1 MNPFNR
7 RSRSA
12 SASRPQNNNASASAH
27 VAATQAFLASRAS
40 QANLSSSAAAAALR
54 ALTPPPT
61 QVSQVQTKRMVQKR
75 ASMSSVT
82 GSARGRPAALQRQG
96 SSSSMTER
104 TFRTPSP
111 SPSRAASRPEPNVHP
126 PVPAL
131 PHSYANSPTAAPKP
145 KPSKQRVPSQDAP
158 APRPSSPPAARPN
171 KQGQSSD
178 PFGTQP
184 QPQQQRQT
192 PAAVRRPD
200 LAVPNELER
209 TDSRNSVNFSRPLSP
224 RPQSPVP
231 QSPVANPFMLTN
243 GDRFPPNIVASIS
256 PAQADDIQ
264 YGLTQVANQP
274 VKKKKKKVASHA
286 AEGSHLHDGTMASR
300 PVVTPL
306 ESGPLHMEH
315 SLPRDQQQPVPKKK
329 KKKKKA
335 AVTGEA
341 SHFSTTDYSDYTEQ
355 TDFGPRPDS
364 DSDSNT
370 ERTKEK
376 RAQRASGVLQKQ
388 PSIVK
393 EDWEGEQQEQVTP
406 TLGQNDVASAQ
417 GSTQIATSSN
427 PPTTRS
433 LTAANVSRK
442 MGEPTPVPKSRA
454 QPAVADY
461 NAFTTAEQ
469 SDSSVASSNNLQVQA
484 PQSARGSSLSP
495 SRSTRFSESLSSD
508 LAAGRKH
515 DPLPRSVSPAKS
527 ALKHHSP
534 APSGSPLDPSFNR
547 PRGASATPSETS
559 DISTTEAETLPKHKK
574 SARVSFDA
582 APEVVGEPASGEAF
596 ESPSKEKKSWLGLGK
611 SKPTLST
618 IPSND
623 DMEELMKPR
632 PQLPSFGS
640 VRGQNLRGGNDLSS
654 GQRAVSSENR
664 PQYSNDAKA
673 TASSIASSETSS
685 SSLNNPTPTGVSN
698 DHLVGAIFAQEAQ
711 RTSQPKSGPNDPL
724 PPEVTSVEG
733 GVSFSDSESATS
745 DEDDEIVK
753 AAPAAEGIVV
763 RDAPAPKPPTLFV
776 TSAPAAS
783 PPTALPSQ
791 TEVPLLSVSPPTPAL
806 EGNKPNDQWLVE
818 VPGGFPVSSD
828 ALAQL
833 NESNKARTGTGELAA
848 TSNGLGV
855 NVPSESESDNDS
867 IYSDAAED
875 PSELDGTGFGS
886 IDAIVDSP
894 VIVAPSPRLA
904 TVPESPL
911 ARVTERRFPEPDP
924 HSPSWEETQARW
936 SNIAEQTKQSPLATP
951 PAAQQLG
958 QQQPQVP
965 ATQTTLTQPIVGAQ
979 PQQTQQKKPTQPS
992 QSRKKKKQS
1001 PLPDTVAAAP
1011 VSAAFMAARGVVP
1024 ESPLRQKNQPSAYP
1038 AIQQQR
1044 IDSSPPAQQ
1053 FRQSMRTTSPPA
1065 PEPSFKQ
1072 SLRGEN
1078 RHSMPNP
1085 AANQPKQKRFSQP
1098 PPPTIPAVQ
1107 AQVAVKP
1114 ATQPRAALQK
1124 KHIPPQAAPTT
1135 GIPAQKQ
1142 RPPPPPIPTNDSD
1155 SESSFR
1161 KARRSKSASGG
1172 KYTMR
1177 RSMRGSADSS
1187 LADPRNGVR
1196 SVSPLGRRPFS
1207 PPAGPHSMRTSMR
1220 GAMDNTPTLRGST
1233 DTKRSSSLFGRRQ
1246 TSRPPAAP
1254 AVSSTG
1260 FESKTKSRIVDS
1272 DDEDNSPRP
1281 TKWRSRFA
1289 DDSDDDPEFTPVR
1302 GIPRRANNDDST
1314 DLEDSSDEEK
1324 APVRA
1329 APKLVVATNN
1339 TTTPGGVPEP
1349 PASPQKR
1356 GLFGRFRS
1364 KRPKEETPSPVID
1377 FPQPAPKQEKTK
1389 ASQLGFSST
1398 AERDKMIEQTRARL
1412 EAAQNVQA
1420 AASPPPSSHGKLQRR
1435 HIPQR
1440 VMSDSWPLPPK
1451 IPDHMN
1457 NRPGTAESAPV
1468 RNGSTRLAEGS
1479 MRGYHDSP
1487 AVGKSGKKKRFPMLR
1502 KAFGLKD

>member
-1 MNPFNR
+1 
-7 RSRSA
+7 
-12 SASRPQNNNASASAH
+12 
-27 VAATQAFLASRAS
+27 
-40 QANLSSSAAAAALR
+40 
-54 ALTPPPT
+54 
-61 QVSQVQTKRMVQKR
+61 MVQKR
-75 ASMSSVT
+75 ASLSSIT
-82 GSARGRPAALQRQG
+82 GSARGRPAGLQRQG

-111 SPSRAASRPEPNVHP
+111 SPSRPVSHPEPIVHP

-131 PHSYANSPTAAPKP
+131 PHNYANSPTAAPKTK
-145 KPSKQRVPSQDAP
+145 KPKQRVPSQDNS
-158 APRPSSPPAARPN
+158 APRLSSPPAAQPN
-171 KQGQSSD
+171 NQGQSVD
-178 PFGTQP
+178 PFSSQL
-184 QPQQQRQT
+184 QQQRQT

-200 LAVPNELER
+200 LALTNELER

-224 RPQSPVP
+224 RPQSPVA
-231 QSPVANPFMLTN
+231 QSPVAHSSMLTN
-243 GDRFPPNIVASIS
+243 GDRFPPSVVASIS

-306 ESGPLHMEH
+306 EPDPQSIEHPLPQ
-315 SLPRDQQQPVPKKK
+315 SQQQPGPKKK
-329 KKKKKA
+329 KKKP
-335 AVTGEA
+335 AVTGES
-341 SHFSTTDYSDYTEQ
+341 SHFPTTGYTDYNEHTEY
-355 TDFGPRPDS
+355 GSRPDS

-370 ERTKEK
+370 ERAREK

-393 EDWEGEQQEQVTP
+393 EDWEGEQNEQVAATQ
-406 TLGQNDVASAQ
+406 GQNGVPSEQVSAQ
-417 GSTQIATSSN
+417 LAASSN
-427 PPTTRS
+427 PPITRP

-442 MGEPTPVPKSRA
+442 IGEPTPAPKSRA

-461 NAFTTAEQ
+461 HAFTTAEQ

-484 PQSARGSSLSP
+484 PQAVRGSSLSP
-495 SRSTRFSESLSSD
+495 SRSTRFSDSLSSD

-534 APSGSPLDPSFNR
+534 APSGSPLDPNFNR

-559 DISTTEAETLPKHKK
+559 DISTTEADTLPKRKK

-582 APEVVGEPASGEAF
+582 APEIVGQPASSEAI

-640 VRGQNLRGGNDLSS
+640 VRGQNPRSGNDSSS
-654 GQRAVSSENR
+654 GQRVVSSENR
-664 PQYSNDAKA
+664 TQYSNDGKP
-673 TASSIASSETSS
+673 ASSSVASSETSS
-685 SSLNNPTPTGVSN
+685 SSFNNTTPTGVSN

-711 RTSQPKSGPNDPL
+711 RSLQRKFAANEPL

-733 GVSFSDSESATS
+733 GVSFSDSEGATS
-745 DEDDEIVK
+745 DEEEEIVQPV
-753 AAPAAEGIVV
+753 PAAQEIVV
-763 RDAPAPKPPTLFV
+763 QEAQVPKQNHVP
-776 TSAPAAS
+776 TSAPAAGS
-783 PPTALPSQ
+783 PIALPSQ
-791 TEVPLLSVSPPTPAL
+791 AGVPLLSVSPPTPAL
-806 EGNKPNDQWLVE
+806 EQTKPNDQWQVE

-833 NESNKARTGTGELAA
+833 NESNKALTGTGELTA
-848 TSNGLGV
+848 TSSGLGV
-855 NVPSESESDNDS
+855 NVTSESDSDNGS

-894 VIVAPSPRLA
+894 VVVAPSSRLA

-911 ARVTERRFPEPDP
+911 ARMTEPRLPEADP
-924 HSPSWEETQARW
+924 PSPSWEQTQARW
-936 SNIAEQTKQSPLATP
+936 SSITEQTKQSPLVTP
-951 PAAQQLG
+951 PVAQQPG
-958 QQQPQVP
+958 QQQPQVQ
-965 ATQTTLTQPIVGAQ
+965 ATQTPQAKPIAVPQ
-979 PQQTQQKKPTQPS
+979 LQQTQQPQQLVGQHIPPPQLGQPK
-992 QSRKKKKQS
+992 KKKKQS
-1001 PLPDTVAAAP
+1001 PPDSVATAP
-1011 VSAAFMAARGVVP
+1011 VSAALMAARGVVP
-1024 ESPLRQKNQPSAYP
+1024 ESPVHQKNQASPYP

-1053 FRQSMRTTSPPA
+1053 LRQSMRTTSPAA
-1065 PEPSFKQ
+1065 PEASFRQ

-1078 RHSMPNP
+1078 HNSMPNP
-1085 AANQPKQKRFSQP
+1085 AVNQPKQKRFSQP
-1098 PPPTIPAVQ
+1098 PPTVPAEHT
-1107 AQVAVKP
+1107 QVAAKP

-1124 KHIPPQAAPTT
+1124 KYIPPQAAAAAAA
-1135 GIPAQKQ
+1135 PAQKQ
-1142 RPPPPPIPTNDSD
+1142 RPPPPITTNDSD

-1177 RSMRGSADSS
+1177 RSMRGSAGNSQP
-1187 LADPRNGVR
+1187 DPRNGIR
-1196 SVSPLGRRPFS
+1196 SVSPVGRRPFS
-1207 PPAGPHSMRTSMR
+1207 SPAGTHTMRTSMR
-1220 GAMDNTPTLRGST
+1220 VSMDNTPTLRGST
-1233 DTKRSSSLFGRRQ
+1233 DTRRSSSLFGRRQ
-1246 TSRPPAAP
+1246 TSQPPAAS
-1254 AVSSTG
+1254 AVSTTG
-1260 FESKTKSRIVDS
+1260 FASRIKSRIVDS
-1272 DDEDNSPRP
+1272 DDEDDSPMP

-1289 DDSDDDPEFTPVR
+1289 DDSDDEPDFTPVR
-1302 GIPRRANNDDST
+1302 GIPRRANDSDST

-1324 APVRA
+1324 TPVRA
-1329 APKLVVATNN
+1329 APKLAVATNN
-1339 TTTPGGVPEP
+1339 TTAPNGVPQSP
-1349 PASPQKR
+1349 TSPQRR

-1364 KRPKEETPSPVID
+1364 KKPKEETPSPVIES
-1377 FPQPAPKQEKTK
+1377 PQPAPKQEKTK

-1398 AERDKMIEQTRARL
+1398 AERDRIIEQTRAKL
-1412 EAAQNVQA
+1412 EAAQNAQA
-1420 AASPPPSSHGKLQRR
+1420 AASPPSSSHGKLQRR

-1451 IPDHMN
+1451 IPNHMDH
-1457 NRPGTAESAPV
+1457 RPGTAESAPV